1 VIARIGATEPTG
13 YRSVIARLVAPGYGG
28 FNHRNEQPGRMTLSE
43 IADGLEVTASQRDRG
58 VAVADDT
65 ETPLVDRLAAHA
77 DDLPCTPA
85 ATATLVDAY
94 TAGRRVGDAAR
105 EAGVTPMTGAKALHR
120 CGVEG
125 VCPLAPSRRSVVR
138 DWLDGRIARSEAV
151 ALAGGDEADFALATY
166 VETHD
171 PVTAIADAVDAHVAG
186 AAPLGDGLRGDG
198 DAPGGA
204 LGSPDGL
211 R

>member
-1 VIARIGATEPTG
+1 
-13 YRSVIARLVAPGYGG
+13 
-28 FNHRNEQPGRMTLSE
+28 MTLSE
-43 IADGLEVTASQRDRG
+43 IADGLEVTSRQCDRG

-65 ETPLVDRLAAHA
+65 ATPLVDRLEPYA

-94 TAGRRVGDAAR
+94 TAGRSIGDAAR

-120 CGVEG
+120 CGVSG
-125 VCPLAPSRRSVVR
+125 VCPLAPSRRGVVR

-151 ALAGGDEADFALATY
+151 ALAGGDDADFALATY

-171 PVTAIADAVDAHVAG
+171 PVPAVANVVDAHVAG
-186 AAPLGDGLRGDG
+186 TAPLGGGLAGGD
-198 DAPGGA
+198 DEALGGA

>member
-1 VIARIGATEPTG
+1 
-13 YRSVIARLVAPGYGG
+13 
-28 FNHRNEQPGRMTLSE
+28 MTLSE

-65 ETPLVDRLAAHA
+65 ETPLVDRLAEHA
-77 DDLPCTPA
+77 DDLPCTPE

-94 TAGRRVGDAAR
+94 TAGRSVGDAAR
-105 EAGVTPMTGAKALHR
+105 EAGVTPMTGAKALHC

-125 VCPLAPSRRSVVR
+125 VCPLAPTRRDVVR

-171 PVTAIADAVDAHVAG
+171 PPSEIAEAVDAHVAG
-186 AAPLGDGLRGDG
+186 SAPLGGGSAGSDGSVGDDG
-198 DAPGGA
+198 DALGGA

>member
-1 VIARIGATEPTG
+1 VIARVRALEPTG
-13 YRSVIARLVAPGYGG
+13 NRSVIARLVPPQYGG
-28 FNHRNEQPGRMTLSE
+28 FNSPNEPSLRMTLSE
-43 IADGLEVTASQRDRG
+43 IADGLEVTASQRERG

-94 TAGRRVGDAAR
+94 TAGRSVGDAAR

-138 DWLDGRIARSEAV
+138 DWLDGRIPRTEAV

-171 PVTAIADAVDAHVAG
+171 PVPAVADAVDAQVAG
-186 AAPLGDGLRGDG
+186 SAPLTDGRGGG
-198 DAPGGA
+198 DALGGA

>member
-1 VIARIGATEPTG
+1 
-13 YRSVIARLVAPGYGG
+13 
-28 FNHRNEQPGRMTLSE
+28 MTLSE
-43 IADGLEVTASQRDRG
+43 IADDLEVTASQRDRG

-65 ETPLVDRLAAHA
+65 ETPLVDRLAEHA

-94 TAGRRVGDAAR
+94 TAGRSVGDAAR

-125 VCPLAPSRRSVVR
+125 VGPLAPSRRDVIR

-151 ALAGGDEADFALATY
+151 TLAGGDEADFALATY

-171 PVTAIADAVDAHVAG
+171 PPSELVEAVDAHIAG
-186 AAPLGDGLRGDG
+186 SAPLGVGSAGSAGSAGGDD
-198 DAPGGA
+198 DALGGA

>member
-1 VIARIGATEPTG
+1 
-13 YRSVIARLVAPGYGG
+13 
-28 FNHRNEQPGRMTLSE
+28 MTLSD

-65 ETPLVDRLAAHA
+65 DTPLVERLTEQA

-94 TAGRRVGDAAR
+94 TAGRSVGDAAR

-120 CGVEG
+120 CGVDG
-125 VCPLAPSRRSVVR
+125 VCPLAPSRREVVR
-138 DWLDGRIARSEAV
+138 DWLDGRLARSEAV
-151 ALAGGDEADFALATY
+151 ALAGGDKADFALATY

-171 PVTAIADAVDAHVAG
+171 PLPAAAEAVDAHVAG
-186 AAPLGDGLRGDG
+186 SAPLGVGSGGGD
-198 DAPGGA
+198 DALGGA
-204 LGSPDGL
+204 LGSPAGL